1 MLLYQQNDP
10 SMESQWRA
18 IILFGKNV
26 QSYKFAFA
34 HSLLELASKEKTF
47 ITLEEL
53 AEPFSRH
60 TIEHIRK
67 NDKQGT
73 SPSSPFLDACR
84 DHIEDKIDYNE
95 LIVQT
100 EKHGFN
106 AVIDR
111 FPNVGGAPVPVKFYE
126 KDYTKK
132 RKGLVIT
139 DDLIKL
145 KESIQFNNFDSEI
158 EARWDLVE
166 TAWNLNLPSNL
177 LNVNYDDDGEIFFT
191 QNDRMRRVNVT
202 SARDSLNGYQKG
214 KCFYCFKDII
224 LLEGAGDIAHVDHFF
239 PHKNKLQHQANINGV
254 WNLVLACQECNSG
267 TDGKFVKIPDV
278 KYLER
283 LTKRNAFFI
292 DSHHPLRE
300 TLINQ
305 TGKSPEKRRK
315 FLQEQNKI
323 AIENSIQYG
332 WKPKNEHEATF

>member
-1 MLLYQQNDP
+1 MRD
-10 SMESQWRA
+10 
-18 IILFGKNV
+18 G
-26 QSYKFAFA
+26 
-34 HSLLELASKEKTF
+34 SL
-47 ITLEEL
+47 
-53 AEPFSRH
+53 
-60 TIEHIRK
+60 
-67 NDKQGT
+67 NQ
-73 SPSSPFLDACR
+73 
-84 DHIEDKIDYNE
+84 NE
-95 LIVQT
+95 LISKTQ
-100 EKHGFN
+100 KLAFGN
-106 AVIDR
+106 VIDR
-111 FPNVGGAPVPVKFYE
+111 FHIVGGDVVPIKFYE
-126 KDYTKK
+126 KDYSTRQK
-132 RKGLVIT
+132 RLVIT
-139 DDLIKL
+139 DDLLRL
-145 KESIQFNNFDSEI
+145 KESIQFNNFDSEV
-158 EARWDLVE
+158 EARWNLVE

-177 LNVNYDDDGEIFFT
+177 LNVNYDDEGEIFFT

-224 LLEGAGDIAHVDHFF
+224 LLEVAGDIAHVDHFF
-239 PHKNKLQHQANINGV
+239 PHKNKLQHQADINGV
-254 WNLVLACQECNSG
+254 WNLVLSCQECNSG

-305 TGKSPEKRRK
+305 TGESPEKRRK